1 LKKIT
6 VNISDDL
13 YKYISFLEK
22 THFARS
28 KEEAV
33 STALEFYRRLSLHDW
48 LPYTYRMGGGRVLIM
63 DSTMLADLFHA
74 LTNRQI
80 YNAARATAF
89 KRKIVNPFFKDV
101 DFSRPRNWSLVLKE
115 LEIMGWGK
123 FRRFRNEI
131 RVEFSVIPI
140 PYLLGYFETMFG
152 FEFKLHPSKIP
163 NITVFIADKKK
174 SMSLGEP

>member
-6 VNISDDL
+6 VNVSDDL

-22 THFARS
+22 THFVRS
-28 KEEAV
+28 KEEAFG
-33 STALEFYRRLSLHDW
+33 TALEFYRRLSLHDW
-48 LPYTYRMGGGRVLIM
+48 LPYTYRMGGERVLIM
-63 DSTMLADLFHA
+63 NSTGLTDLFHG
-74 LTNRQI
+74 LTNREI

-101 DFSRPRNWSLVLKE
+101 DFSRPKNWSLVLKE

-123 FRRFRNEI
+123 FKRFRNEI
-131 RVEFSVIPI
+131 RIEFCMVPI

-152 FEFKLHPSKIP
+152 FDFELHPSKIP
-163 NITVFIADKKK
+163 NVAVLIAGKKK
-174 SMSLGEP
+174 GMDLGEF

>member
-1 LKKIT
+1 MKKIT

-13 YKYISFLEK
+13 YKYVSFLEK
-22 THFARS
+22 THFVRS

-74 LTNRQI
+74 LTNREI
-80 YNAARATAF
+80 YNAAGATAF
-89 KRKIVNPFFKDV
+89 KRKIINPFFKDV
-101 DFSRPRNWSLVLKE
+101 DFSSPENWSLVLKE

-131 RVEFSVIPI
+131 RVEFCVVPI

-152 FEFKLHPSKIP
+152 FEFKIHPAKIA
-163 NITVFIADKKK
+163 NVTVLIADKKK
-174 SMSLGEP
+174 DVSLGEP